1 MRDTIVKAKQKTIAL
16 RTSKTSLVVVFIAV
30 LFGCSRSEVPI
41 KDSNYALHQKQQ
53 VIIVH
58 GLARSAASMEE
69 MSERVAHSGYQVCV
83 VDYPTLGQAID
94 KTLHE
99 SSAQIDQCI
108 HKFNREL
115 SQVDGSKVHFVGHSL
130 GGLVIRHYLAQK
142 NSITHSPHFGEVVF
156 VGTPNKGSDVA
167 DFFSSLWLLP
177 LAGGTAAS
185 LTTHSESLPNSLPDP
200 NYAFGVIAGTDSY
213 PILKYMFDN
222 SNDGL
227 VSVES
232 TQLAGMQ
239 DFVAVNIT
247 HDSLRSDP
255 QVTDLIVNYLNQR
268 RFVSQ

>member
-1 MRDTIVKAKQKTIAL
+1 MPKAKARAL
-16 RTSKTSLVVVFIAV
+16 VLKMNKISLMLVLMAT
-30 LFGCSRSEVPI
+30 LFGCSRSEAPI

-58 GLARSAASMEE
+58 GLARSASSMEK
-69 MSERVAHSGYQVCV
+69 MSERVAQNGYQVCV

-108 HKFNREL
+108 SRFNREL
-115 SQVDGSKVHFVGHSL
+115 SQIDGSKVHFVGHSL
-130 GGLVIRHYLAQK
+130 GGLVIRNYLAQK
-142 NSITHSPHFGEVVF
+142 NGLTHSSHFGEVVF

-185 LTTHSESLPNSLPDP
+185 LTTNSESLPNSLPEP

-213 PILKYMFDN
+213 PILNYMFDN

-232 TQLAGMQ
+232 TQLEGMQ